1 MYALSSLANS
11 RFQTFTVRF
20 FTSSRLK
27 APVCSSNRLIPA
39 DINVTGTS
47 SGKEGSVVVD
57 LECSD
62 TCEDITATGTNITS
76 KEGTATFV
84 CKNIA
89 STSEVCFFR
98 PEL

>member
-1 MYALSSLANS
+1 M
-11 RFQTFTVRF
+11 
-20 FTSSRLK
+20 
-27 APVCSSNRLIPA
+27 
-39 DINVTGTS
+39 
-47 SGKEGSVVVD
+47 VD

-89 STSEVCFFR
+89 STSEVRFFR